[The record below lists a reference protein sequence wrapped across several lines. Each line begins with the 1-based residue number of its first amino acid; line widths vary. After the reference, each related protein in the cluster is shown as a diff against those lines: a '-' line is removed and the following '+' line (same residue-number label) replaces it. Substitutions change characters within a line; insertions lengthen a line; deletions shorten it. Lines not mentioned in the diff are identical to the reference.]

1 MDHLWFH
8 HVILFPEPTSL
19 ILPKTLKPTSL
30 NLSLDEVEETPSP
43 PDEQGEEESP
53 DSSPISTQLDD
64 AYNNGEEEKEK
75 NLKQRPT
82 RLNLKRRRSNRS
94 QSSSPATLKRLNK
107 RHYSRSLPQKSK
119 SCRSLMELELEEVKG
134 CMDLGFRFNKECLS
148 PRMMSVLP
156 GLQRVKLHQVARD
169 GDDDDNKTDQQEDE
183 DYEKRVMRPYLSEA
197 WLIKRPDSPLLNL
210 RMPRV
215 TAAADDMK
223 KHLRFWAKTVASA
236 IQQES

>member
-8 HVILFPEPTSL
+8 HTILLPEPTSL
-19 ILPKTLKPTSL
+19 ILSKTLKPASL
-30 NLSLDEVEETPSP
+30 NLSLHEVEGTPSP
-43 PDEQGEEESP
+43 LEEEEEESR
-53 DSSPISTQLDD
+53 DSSPMSAQLDD
-64 AYNNGEEEKEK
+64 AYNNGEEDKDT
-75 NLKQRPT
+75 NLQQRPT
-82 RLNLKRRRSNRS
+82 RLNLTRGKSNRS
-94 QSSSPATLKRLNK
+94 QSSSPATLKRLKK
-107 RHYSRSLPQKSK
+107 RRYSKSLQQKSK

-134 CMDLGFRFNKECLS
+134 FMDLGFRFNKECLS

-169 GDDDDNKTDQQEDE
+169 GDDDDETDQQDDE

-197 WLIKRPDSPLLNL
+197 WLIKRPDSPLLNF

-223 KHLRFWAKTVASA
+223 KHLRFWAKTVASE
-236 IQQES
+236 IQQEC